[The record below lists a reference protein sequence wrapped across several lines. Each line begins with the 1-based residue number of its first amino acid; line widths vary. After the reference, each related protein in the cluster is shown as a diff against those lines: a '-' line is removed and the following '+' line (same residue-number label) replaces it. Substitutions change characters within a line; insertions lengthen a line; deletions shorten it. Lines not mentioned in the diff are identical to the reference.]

1 LFYCIFHK
9 EEDFILNNKQQVDVI
24 IEQRFYQCSDGNYW
38 TENSFPYSFWTR
50 YLTVF
55 DQVNIVARVKP
66 VNIPNKD
73 WHQVNGLRVCFF
85 SLPYYIGLK
94 GFISSLPALLSVL
107 IKRRQFSRA
116 IIYRVPSVL
125 AFLYK
130 TFATNQKTYGA
141 EVVGDPSD
149 TFSENA
155 SSSIFRRF
163 IRTAFI
169 HMLKAQC
176 KSACAI
182 SYVTETSLQK
192 SYPPASNAF
201 HTHYSS
207 IQLNDDDYQMKNT
220 YTLNNKLKI
229 LCIGNLSQP
238 YKGCDFMLN
247 TIAELHSNGQDIE
260 LSWVGGGEL
269 LNDMKALAK
278 SLNISKQ
285 VKFIGNLSERS
296 EISAMLDS
304 TDIFVLASRQEGL
317 PRVVIEAMARSVVC
331 IATNVG
337 GVSELLDSEHVIERD
352 NINQLS
358 KKIVCFTQLNDE
370 QRLEIAQRNYHK
382 ATQYQDRLLT
392 ERRIKMYQYL
402 LDASK

>member
-1 LFYCIFHK
+1 
-9 EEDFILNNKQQVDVI
+9 
-24 IEQRFYQCSDGNYW
+24 
-38 TENSFPYSFWTR
+38 
-50 YLTVF
+50 
-55 DQVNIVARVKP
+55 
-66 VNIPNKD
+66 
-73 WHQVNGLRVCFF
+73 
-85 SLPYYIGLK
+85 
-94 GFISSLPALLSVL
+94 LPALLSVL
-107 IKRRQFSRA
+107 IKRRKFSRA

-125 AFLYK
+125 AFLYQV
-130 TFATNQKTYGA
+130 FATNRSLSYGA

-155 SSSIFRRF
+155 SSSVLRRF

-169 HMLKAQC
+169 HMLKWQS
-176 KSACAI
+176 KNACVI
-182 SYVTETSLQK
+182 SYVTESSLQK
-192 SYPPASNAF
+192 RYPPAATAL

-207 IQLNDDDYQMKNT
+207 IQLNDDDYHKKNT

-247 TIAELHSNGQDIE
+247 TIAELHSNGQNIE
-260 LSWVGGGEL
+260 LSWIGGGEL
-269 LNDMKALAK
+269 LNDMKMLAQ

-296 EISAMLDS
+296 QISAMLDN

-337 GVSELLDSEHVIERD
+337 GVTELLDSEHIIERD

-358 KKIVCFTQLNDE
+358 KKIVYFTQLSDE
-370 QRLEIAQRNYHK
+370 QRLKIAQKNYLK
-382 ATQYQDRLLT
+382 ATQYQDTLLA
-392 ERRIKMYQYL
+392 ERRIKMYQSL